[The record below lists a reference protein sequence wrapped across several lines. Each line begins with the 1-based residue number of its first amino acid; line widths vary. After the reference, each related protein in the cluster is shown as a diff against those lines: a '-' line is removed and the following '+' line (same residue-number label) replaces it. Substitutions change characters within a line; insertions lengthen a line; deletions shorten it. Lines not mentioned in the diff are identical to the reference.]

1 MFVNL
6 HQTLFHL
13 SDFDG
18 VEVILNDYK
27 YELLIITNWD
37 VYHAIRNSIVILYE
51 ICP

>member
-13 SDFDG
+13 GDFGG

-27 YELLIITNWD
+27 YELLIITN
-37 VYHAIRNSIVILYE
+37 
-51 ICP
+51 